1 MPRRPRPDDEDP
13 DYFNPIIGG
22 SIVIGSG
29 EHQRNFSNEAD
40 DLLASLKIDP
50 NNLMEEAANN
60 SAIFARWGVLS
71 EEAAS
76 ESRWCEREL
85 GITKA
90 ECMDDMRRRTWGG
103 EEKKPT
109 VDGLKA
115 LVEMDDK
122 VMAAYERL
130 LDAQRAQGLL
140 RVIAN
145 SIKDRREMIAEMMRT
160 SRKEWEGSSD

>member
-13 DYFNPIIGG
+13 DYFNPVIGGGIIIGA
-22 SIVIGSG
+22 G

-50 NNLMEEAANN
+50 NDLMEEASKN
-60 SAIFARWGVLS
+60 SSIFARWGILS

-76 ESRWCEREL
+76 EARWCEREV
-85 GITKA
+85 GIIKA
-90 ECMDDMRRRTWGG
+90 EAMDDMRRHNWG
-103 EEKKPT
+103 EDKKPS

-115 LVEMDDK
+115 LVELDDK
-122 VMAAYERL
+122 VVAAYERL

-140 RVIAN
+140 RVIAG

-160 SRKEWEGSSD
+160 ARKEWEGSSD